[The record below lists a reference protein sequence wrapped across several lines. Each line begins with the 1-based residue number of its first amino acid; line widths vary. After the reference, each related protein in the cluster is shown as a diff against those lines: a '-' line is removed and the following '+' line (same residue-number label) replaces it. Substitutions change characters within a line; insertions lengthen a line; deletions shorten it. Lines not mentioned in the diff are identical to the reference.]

1 MSSGLLLKLQALQYP
16 AVASLTSDPSLL
28 SPASASLSSA
38 SVRTLVAWLEASKI
52 RLWPV
57 AERAGLQDVQND
69 ARWTDSFD
77 AYLRALNCTRAFGKQ
92 HMSSEQVLGVLD
104 WLAAQAIAAEYADRA
119 QEYNA
124 LSRMMAITDAQQQQ
138 QSAAGGEVGSAAS
151 ISGATSTRLDCTSE
165 AVRDAFEAEV
175 RAVAQL
181 FKLPYD
187 QRDQQAALMRVV
199 RKRVEECMVAEAA
212 ATQQNSAAQPAQPH
226 TAAGAAAQ
234 QPTVAA
240 ASSSS
245 FSAKR
250 STGPVRGR
258 SRLPAAAPLPSTP
271 AELAAALDGLESGFP
286 STGDELVERAARVLR
301 LLFLHDLRASQNL
314 ANELMALAQNY
325 TADPRTDTKLGQVGR

>member
-69 ARWTDSFD
+69 ARWADSFD

-124 LSRMMAITDAQQQQ
+124 LSRMMAITDAQQQ
-138 QSAAGGEVGSAAS
+138 SAAGGEVGSTAS
-151 ISGATSTRLDCTSE
+151 SSGATSTRLDCTSE
-165 AVRDAFEAEV
+165 AVRDAFDAEV

-226 TAAGAAAQ
+226 AAAGAAAQ

-240 ASSSS
+240 AASSS
-245 FSAKR
+245 SAKR